1 MKLKHTLH
9 VNGDKNS
16 PQSVLKALHQV
27 SNFKKL
33 PRKAASRGRL
43 SRFIDLGHIKDETYW
58 PDIANPM
65 YSCVIAR
72 KVQLDNKTSSEENI
86 QSGLYAVCKVYS
98 DPQNKFYKKELSFPD
113 MVIAGKNNLLV
124 PEINGMAIPFFL
136 DGKSKLSGIQNIDGK
151 ALGVGLANLIFS
163 ISSIRLDEIYWP
175 EVIANST
182 SLNLKVPEQK
192 ELLTKELPKK

>member
-1 MKLKHTLH
+1 MQYVKFIQTPKT
-9 VNGDKNS
+9 NS
-16 PQSVLKALHQV
+16 TRR
-27 SNFKKL
+27 NFPFQIWSLLEKTIYLFQK
-33 PRKAASRGRL
+33 STEWQF
-43 SRFIDLGHIKDETYW
+43 RFL
-58 PDIANPM
+58 
-65 YSCVIAR
+65 
-72 KVQLDNKTSSEENI
+72 
-86 QSGLYAVCKVYS
+86 
-98 DPQNKFYKKELSFPD
+98 
-113 MVIAGKNNLLV
+113 
-124 PEINGMAIPFFL
+124 L